1 MTTACSSSVTRQD
14 SSVTHQVFPSC
25 CCIGRRPTSSMAA
38 GCTHGRCGLAGAAS
52 HQGHLA
58 VRMESSFIR
67 SGMCRSAINK
77 RKI

>member
-1 MTTACSSSVTRQD
+1 MMTACSSSVTRQD
-14 SSVTHQVFPSC
+14 SSVTRQVFPSC
-25 CCIGRRPTSSMAA
+25 CCVGRRPSSVAV
-38 GCTHGRCGLAGAAS
+38 GCMHGRCGLVGGAS
-52 HQGHLA
+52 RQGHLA